1 MYPSPHPQSHNLSK
15 RDEKPTLFDDGLSS
29 ALPTKGPE
37 PNQLTPEPVAAGGAF
52 EGLVDSGR
60 LFGLG

>member
-1 MYPSPHPQSHNLSK
+1 MFPSPHPQSHNLSN
-15 RDEKPTLFDDGLSS
+15 RDEKPTLLEVGLSS

-37 PNQLTPEPVAAGGAF
+37 PNQLTLELVAAEGEF
-52 EGLVDSGR
+52 EGVGCSGR